1 MAGPLDHQVMIA
13 AESTYGTAVTV
24 TRSYEWDLANASHAW
39 DPNVV
44 IGSGMQVGDGGFLRA
59 DRSVAIIGQGSGSI
73 PLDYQTKGM
82 GVLTNGPYN
91 TGVATLVSGTTYQH
105 LFTGLLTT
113 SLLQS
118 FTTQYGV
125 VRSDAAGTV
134 DAYTYAGTTFT
145 KHTIGCTAGEVMK
158 TVFEWDAKS
167 QTKATGLATPA
178 YPAGLL
184 DPFHFGEIVCTIG
197 GSLTVPTTTA
207 LAVTGTVV
215 NDVKSFE
222 YALDNQADTARWVFG
237 SRNQPRVSQR
247 VATLKLSTEYNA
259 STYDDAQVAHTT
271 LPVTLTATSTQALS
285 TGFATVQL
293 VFPACKISS
302 SNRPQ
307 PQTGTPTADYDFDI
321 RKPATGSA
329 IYIVHRTSD
338 AAL

>member
-13 AESTYGTAVTV
+13 QESTYGTAVTV
-24 TRSYEWDLANASHAW
+24 TRSYEWDLANASHVW
-39 DPNVV
+39 DPKVV
-44 IGSGMQVGDGGFLRA
+44 IGSGMQVGDGGFARA

-82 GVLTNGPYN
+82 GLLSDGPYN

-105 LFTGLLTT
+105 LITGLLTT
-113 SLLQS
+113 SLLDP
-118 FTTQYGV
+118 FTIQYGV

-134 DAYTYAGTTFT
+134 DSYTYAGCSFT
-145 KHTIGCTAGEVMK
+145 KHTISCAAGEVMK

-167 QTKATGLATPA
+167 QTKATALATPS

-184 DPFHFGEIVCTIG
+184 DPFHYGEIVCTVG

-222 YALDNQADTARWVFG
+222 YSLDNQADTERWVFG

-247 VATLKLSTEYNA
+247 QATLKLSTEYNA
-259 STYDDAQVAHTT
+259 ATYDDAQVQHTT
-271 LPVTLTATSTQALS
+271 LPVTITATSTQALS

-302 SNRPQ
+302 TNRPQ
-307 PQTGTPTADYDFDI
+307 PQTGTPTVDYDFDI
-321 RKPATGSA
+321 RKPATGAA
-329 IYIVHRTSD
+329 IYIVHRTADSV
-338 AAL
+338 L

>member
-1 MAGPLDHQVMIA
+1 MAGPLDAQVMIA
-13 AESTYGTAVTV
+13 AESTYGTGVTP
-24 TRSYEWDLANASHAW
+24 TRSYEWDLDGSEHAF
-39 DPNVV
+39 DPKVI
-44 IGSGMQVGDGGFLRA
+44 IGSGMQVGDGGFERA
-59 DRSVAIIGQGSGSI
+59 DRSVAVIGQGSGKI
-73 PLDYQTKGM
+73 ALDYQTKGM

-105 LFTGLLTT
+105 LFTGALAT

-118 FTTQYGV
+118 FTTQYGII
-125 VRSDAAGTV
+125 RSDSAGTV
-134 DAYTYAGTTFT
+134 DAYTYLGTTFL
-145 KHTIGCTAGEVMK
+145 KHMIKCDAGNVISTE
-158 TVFEWDAKS
+158 FEWDAKA
-167 QTKATGLATPA
+167 QTVATGLATPA

-184 DPFHFGEIVCTIG
+184 DPFHFGEIVCTVG

-222 YALDNQADTARWVFG
+222 YSLDNQADTERWVFG
-237 SRNQPRVSQR
+237 SRNQPRVAKRQ
-247 VATLKLSTEYNA
+247 ATLKLSTEYNA
-259 STYDDAQVAHTT
+259 TTYDAAQIAHTT
-271 LPVTLTATSTQALS
+271 LPVTITATSTQALS

-293 VFPACKISS
+293 VFPACKITS

-307 PQTGTPTADYDFDI
+307 PQSGTPTVDYDLAI
-321 RKPATGSA
+321 RKPATGAA